1 MIFRECLAPMEST
14 KKYSVCK
21 LEKDVRIASDD
32 TSFILQILKEDGEWE
47 NKFFYSWIGDALRGY
62 IIFALQRAARHDLDG
77 GVQELANKIESLG
90 KKIEEAGDDLQN
102 RWDQFFE
109 DPVEK
114 EIRSKND
121 VRTDDGE
128 DN

>member
-1 MIFRECLAPMEST
+1 MEST

-62 IIFALQRAARHDLDG
+62 IIFASQRAARHDLDG